1 VGGSLIVQH
10 SVAGTPGKPL
20 KGRRICENRSGT
32 YGLVREHGKR
42 SNSKSF
48 RGIAVGG

>member
-1 VGGSLIVQH
+1 MSLIVQLT
-10 SVAGTPGKPL
+10 VAGTRGKPL

-32 YGLVREHGKR
+32 YGLAREHGKR

-48 RGIAVGG
+48 HGIAAGN